1 MREKVGCKLNA
12 DVGFFVKVNQ
22 VEINVSILSRNESLI
37 FNFVIYASDTDFNT
51 LITTVLKQKK
61 III

>member
-1 MREKVGCKLNA
+1 LREKVGCKLNA

-37 FNFVIYASDTDFNT
+37 FNFVGPKEACEELMRIDTKLAEF
-51 LITTVLKQKK
+51 
-61 III
+61 